1 MNESDFFELPQRPK
15 DLHQNTFGLSLIELC
30 KTYGIHILNGRSPGY
45 TEGEI
50 TCTAND
56 SYSLAGYFTAS
67 SNLFQ
72 SVLSLRCLIVISLFT
87 FHLVVV

>member
-1 MNESDFFELPQRPK
+1 MPRRPK
-15 DLHQNTFGLSLIELC
+15 DLHQSTFGLSLIELC
-30 KTYGIHILNGRSPGY
+30 KTYGIHILNGRSPGD

-56 SYSLAGYFTAS
+56 SYSLAEYFTAS

-72 SVLSLRCLIVISLFT
+72 SVSKLRCLIVVSLFIS
-87 FHLVVV
+87 HLVVV